1 MFNFSWKKAIIDAIV
16 ILTGAIAIT
25 WLIFAVCSGPKTIEL
40 DEKHFKCTDTQSKG
54 IEAVCTQYTMVAW
67 LK

>member
-1 MFNFSWKKAIIDAIV
+1 MFNWKKAVIDGIAI
-16 ILTGAIAIT
+16 LAGAIAIT
-25 WLIFAVCSGPKTIEL
+25 WLLFTLFSCPKTIEL

-54 IEAVCTQYTMVAW
+54 IEAICTQYTMVGW